1 MFLLLCCTG
10 ERYCVLLVYVTVCY
24 WCMLLCVTGVCYC
37 VLLVY
42 VTVCYWCML
51 LCVTGVCYSVLLVYV
66 TVLLKYVTGVWYGG
80 IYIKES
86 FLRHHPSFGGGGV
99 RWRRVCVNQ
108 EDLFR
113 ADMSQ

>member
-1 MFLLLCCTG
+1 MLLCVTG
-10 ERYCVLLVYVTVCY
+10 VCYCVLLVYVTVCY

-51 LCVTGVCYSVLLVYV
+51 LCVTGVCYSVTEVCYWCV
-66 TVLLKYVTGVWYGG
+66 VWWHLHQR
-80 IYIKES
+80 I
-86 FLRHHPSFGGGGV
+86 LPPPSSEFRGGGGV
-99 RWRRVCVNQ
+99 RGRRVCVNQ